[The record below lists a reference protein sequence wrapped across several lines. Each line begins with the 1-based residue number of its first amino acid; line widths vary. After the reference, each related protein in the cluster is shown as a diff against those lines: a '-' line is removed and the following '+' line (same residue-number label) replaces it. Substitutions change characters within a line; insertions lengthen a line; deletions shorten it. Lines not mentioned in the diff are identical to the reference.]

1 MTKTK
6 RLLTLIALLTLPY
19 SFMNAQDRKLF
30 TLEDLNFGGKNYRNL
45 LPENKW
51 YEWWGDQLM
60 YLDAEEGGSVDA
72 KGNQKTLFKLGEVGS
87 EFHSAYSAQYP
98 YPTEPLVL
106 LTNNKQRVLFNW
118 KTKQIAWSQSCEGE
132 TSSDWNSQS
141 RAVAFVKNSQLFV
154 RTADNQ

>member
-19 SFMNAQDRKLF
+19 SVMNAQDRKLF

-72 KGNQKTLFKLGEVGS
+72 KGNQKTLYKLGEVGS

-98 YPTEPLVL
+98 NAYFSIGRPSRLHGHRVVKVRLLATGTASHGPLPL
-106 LTNNKQRVLFNW
+106 
-118 KTKQIAWSQSCEGE
+118 S
-132 TSSDWNSQS
+132 
-141 RAVAFVKNSQLFV
+141 
-154 RTADNQ
+154 RTASFSCVRQTTKSAN

>member
-19 SFMNAQDRKLF
+19 SVMNAQDRKLF

-60 YLDAEEGGSVDA
+60 YLDAEGKPE
-72 KGNQKTLFKLGEVGS
+72 N
-87 EFHSAYSAQYP
+87 
-98 YPTEPLVL
+98 PL
-106 LTNNKQRVLFNW
+106 
-118 KTKQIAWSQSCEGE
+118 QIRRGRQ
-132 TSSDWNSQS
+132 
-141 RAVAFVKNSQLFV
+141 
-154 RTADNQ
+154 